1 MVGFTCNSLHQ
12 LKVFKVDVKDTSSRY
27 MWKKQNKKNVNRCL

>member
-12 LKVFKVDVKDTSSRY
+12 LKVFMDVKDTSSRY
-27 MWKKQNKKNVNRCL
+27 MWKKQNKKNVNRCR